1 MDPSAELLIAVLQRL
16 RTTPAV
22 IAFVP
27 ADRIY
32 DKAPTNL
39 KGEVAAQFPYITTGP
54 TAAIPDDFDCVGG
67 EEITIQ
73 LDVWSS
79 GAGEAASTAE
89 CRKICNAIKRAL
101 HDVDDIVLTVNAL
114 VTLQWELTRVLP
126 DPNPAIRHGVVQLT
140 ATIET
145 P

>member
-1 MDPSAELLIAVLQRL
+1 MDASFELLRAVFDRL
-16 RTTPAV
+16 KATSAVTTL
-22 IAFVP
+22 VP
-27 ADRIY
+27 ANRIFDR
-32 DKAPTNL
+32 APMDALGKVN
-39 KGEVAAQFPYITTGP
+39 APFPYVTAGP
-54 TAAIPDDFDCVGG
+54 STSIPDDFDCLYG

-79 GAGEAASTAE
+79 GPGEAASTAE
-89 CRKICNAIKRAL
+89 CRKICGAIKRAL

-114 VTLQWELTRVLP
+114 VSLQCELTRVLP
-126 DPNPAIRHGVVQLT
+126 DPNPAIKHGVVQLT